1 MMLSPET
8 TVAILETA
16 ISLAGLGF
24 FGWVLMSPAGRAARK
39 RPPRLPPWE
48 ISRIDFFFFLWL
60 VLGLA
65 FFGQLLMQ
73 VLAGDW
79 LRSQREGKVLEII
92 AYGSVFHFG
101 AILAW
106 VVVQALMPRRS
117 HSAGATPL
125 PRAAAGHAV
134 VRGILTFVVAVP
146 LALGAGALGVYL
158 LERAGLPVERQE
170 LIDLFAEV
178 RSPALLAFMA
188 ALALVVAP
196 ISEEL
201 VFRAGLFRYLRT
213 RLPRWAAYLLSA
225 GLFALLHTNWPSFPP
240 LFVLGLIFALA
251 YERTGSIAVPM
262 IAHAL
267 FNLNT
272 LLLVL
277 GGVGG

>member
-1 MMLSPET
+1 M
-8 TVAILETA
+8 
-16 ISLAGLGF
+16 
-24 FGWVLMSPAGRAARK
+24 
-39 RPPRLPPWE
+39 
-48 ISRIDFFFFLWL
+48 
-60 VLGLA
+60 
-65 FFGQLLMQ
+65 
-73 VLAGDW
+73 
-79 LRSQREGKVLEII
+79 
-92 AYGSVFHFG
+92 
-101 AILAW
+101 
-106 VVVQALMPRRS
+106 
-117 HSAGATPL
+117 
-125 PRAAAGHAV
+125 